1 MFKWIQSHKT
11 TVLLALGYLTAGVI
25 LLTVFLYLTFPWQ
38 KLSDFILVKAE
49 EAMVSEI
56 EVKESE
62 IRFPLKL
69 IWTGVVVSPHKAPH
83 TDGRP
88 MRVVADRI
96 TLEWPLGPLL
106 SRRMELLWSVE
117 TAGGEGRGLMAVQP
131 TDQGLQYH
139 FRGDAKQLRLGQ
151 IIEFMT
157 PNTYGIE
164 GTVKIADARF
174 DFLEADVLRGSGS
187 AVLEVSDARISSLD
201 LAFSRITGQLSMKA
215 GVANLENV
223 MAQGPAIELVGGGNI
238 LLRSGLPE
246 SLINFNSR
254 ASVKKATG
262 PLSIL
267 GGSSAEGGPE
277 SGIDLALR
285 GTFKRP
291 TLFFNGVPVFTFPS
305 T

>member
-1 MFKWIQSHKT
+1 MFKWIRRHKT
-11 TVLLALGYLTAGVI
+11 TVLLTLGYLTAGVI

-49 EAMVSEI
+49 EVMVSEI

-69 IWTGVVVSPHKAPH
+69 IWTGVVLSPHKAPH
-83 TDGRP
+83 TAQHMDGHP

-96 TLEWPLGPLL
+96 TLEWPLRPLL
-106 SRRMELLWSVE
+106 SRRMELLWTIQ

-131 TDQGLQYH
+131 TDRGLQYH

-151 IIEFMT
+151 IIEFMI

-174 DFLEADVLRGSGS
+174 DFLGADVLRGSGS
-187 AVLEVSDARISSLD
+187 AVLEVSDARIRISQLD
-201 LAFSRITGQLSMKA
+201 LDLPFSRVTGQLSMKA
-215 GVANLENV
+215 GVARFENFQ
-223 MAQGPAIELVGGGNI
+223 AQGPVMELVGGGDI
-238 LLRSGLPE
+238 LLRSSFQE

-254 ASVKKATG
+254 TSVKKAEG
-262 PLSIL
+262 PLSLL
-267 GGSSAEGGPE
+267 GESAE
-277 SGIDLALR
+277 LAIR